1 MKSLYNG
8 KVIIESGVLIKGSGC
23 LAATSKAPRNPQKQN
38 LQNNPFLDTT
48 ISKILCDFP
57 FR

>member
-38 LQNNPFLDTT
+38 
-48 ISKILCDFP
+48 
-57 FR
+57 